1 MLKIGNYEL
10 KTLIVKLV
18 QTNCYILSL
27 NKDCIL
33 VDAAGDGSEILQYIK
48 SNALNLRAIL
58 ITHGHYDHI
67 EALDLLHKEFP
78 NVKIYA
84 SSAEKEVIEDKTKS
98 LMDHELASATQN
110 AITYIA
116 DGTIINALDL
126 DIKFINTPGHTIGSG
141 CFYIEKLNILFSGDT
156 LFKDTYGRYDLP
168 TGSAKQ
174 IAKSVAVEL
183 MKFNDD
189 LIVYPGHGFKTTIG
203 HEKENND
210 IIKYYKNIE

>member
-18 QTNCYILSL
+18 QTNCYVLSL

-48 SNALNLRAIL
+48 SNSLNLRAIL

-98 LMDHELASATQN
+98 LMDHELDSATQN
-110 AITYIA
+110 AISYIV
-116 DGTIINALDL
+116 DGSIINALDL
-126 DIKFINTPGHTIGSG
+126 DIKFITLVDLDNGRKTGGISKITYIKGQLKKIGQ
-141 CFYIEKLNILFSGDT
+141 L
-156 LFKDTYGRYDLP
+156 
-168 TGSAKQ
+168 
-174 IAKSVAVEL
+174 
-183 MKFNDD
+183 
-189 LIVYPGHGFKTTIG
+189 
-203 HEKENND
+203 
-210 IIKYYKNIE
+210 